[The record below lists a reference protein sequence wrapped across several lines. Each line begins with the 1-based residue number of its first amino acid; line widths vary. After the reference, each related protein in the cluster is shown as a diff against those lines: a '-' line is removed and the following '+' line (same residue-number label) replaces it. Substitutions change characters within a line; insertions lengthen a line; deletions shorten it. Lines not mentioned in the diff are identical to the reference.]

1 MDKLILVKDNMEKAI
16 LVKVNIV
23 KDNIVYLIL
32 VKLIKVLP
40 LRICI

>member
-1 MDKLILVKDNMEKAI
+1 MEKAI